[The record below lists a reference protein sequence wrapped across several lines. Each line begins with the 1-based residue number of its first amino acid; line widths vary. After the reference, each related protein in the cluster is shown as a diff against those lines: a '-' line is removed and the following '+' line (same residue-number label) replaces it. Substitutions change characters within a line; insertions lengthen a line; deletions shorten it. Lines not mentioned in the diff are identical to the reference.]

1 MILSLLKLLFWDF
14 MVFVENPF
22 SRGVMEAVL
31 KGLPEALRLQQ
42 ELKKRYGYHALSIR
56 GSTEQAYRV

>member
-1 MILSLLKLLFWDF
+1 
-14 MVFVENPF
+14 
-22 SRGVMEAVL
+22 MEAVL

-42 ELKKRYGYHALSIR
+42 ELKKRYGYHVLSIR